1 MKSSSVV
8 LRNTCGL
15 LIAMAVLVSFTL
27 RAEDKPAAT
36 PPKLTIVKAEYGDLP
51 DGNKTDV
58 TEKIKAM
65 VKPGE
70 NLSVDATND
79 NFGDPAEGVE
89 KKLKIEYT
97 LNDQKLEATA
107 TENQTLTISVKPS
120 KLVIVSAFYGD
131 LPDGNKTDVKAKVQ
145 TMVKDDALTV
155 DASNDN
161 FGDPAEGTGKK
172 LKVEY
177 TFEGGAAKTKEVN
190 EGEQLTISNK
200 GE

>member
-1 MKSSSVV
+1 MKSTSVV

-15 LIAMAVLVSFTL
+15 LIAMAVLVNFTL

-51 DGNKTDV
+51 DGNKSDV
-58 TEKIKAM
+58 TEKIKGM

-79 NFGDPAEGVE
+79 NFGDPAEGVQ

-97 LNDQKLEATA
+97 LDDKKLEMTVN
-107 TENQTLTISVKPS
+107 ENENLTISVKPS

-131 LPDGNKTDVKAKVQ
+131 LPDGNKSDVKAKVQ
-145 TMVKDDALTV
+145 SMVKDDALTI
-155 DASNDN
+155 DANNDN
-161 FGDPAEGTGKK
+161 FGDPAEGVGKK

-177 TFEGGAAKTKEVN
+177 TFENGAAKTKEVG

>member
-1 MKSSSVV
+1 MKNPSVV
-8 LRNTCGL
+8 RRNTGGL
-15 LIAMAVLVSFTL
+15 LIAMAMLVSFTL
-27 RAEDKPAAT
+27 RSEDKPAA
-36 PPKLTIVKAEYGDLP
+36 PPAKLTIVKAEYGDLP

-58 TEKIKAM
+58 TEKIKAL

-79 NFGDPAEGVE
+79 NFGDPAEGAE
-89 KKLKIEYT
+89 KKLKVEYT
-97 LNDQKLEATA
+97 LNDQKLEQTV
-107 TENQTLTISVKPS
+107 TENQTLAISVLPA

-131 LPDGNKTDVKAKVQ
+131 LPDGNKSDVKAKVQ
-145 TMVKDDALTV
+145 SMVKEDALTV
-155 DASNDN
+155 DASNDI